1 MDHLVTE
8 TRNNA
13 SIHLD
18 LLSAE
23 GLVHLMCSEDSR
35 IPKAIAACAPTV
47 AKVIEKITERM
58 RNGGRLIYMGAGTSG
73 RLGVLDATECPPT
86 FSVPTGLV
94 IGLIAGGERAL
105 TTAVE
110 GAEDH
115 PEFGMEDLKQIQ
127 ITANDSVVGIA
138 SSGRTP
144 YVAGGLDY
152 ARSLGAYTV
161 AFSCN
166 PHAEINA
173 CAEDA
178 IGVVVGPE
186 ILTGSTRLKS
196 GTATKLVLNM
206 ISTGVMVALGKTF
219 GNLMVDLRAT
229 NVKLKARANRIIR
242 QITGMDENSA
252 AKLLESSGNEV
263 KTAIVC
269 HLMHTDAAKARN
281 ILSENQG
288 GIRKAM
294 SANSEKLGIDTSL
307 IVGIDGGGTKTSA
320 LLARIRKDGFEVLG
334 RGIAGASNPRVVG
347 FENASLEIHTAIH
360 AAFQQAKITL
370 CKVHRLVAGLSGA
383 GREQERNRMVDLL
396 QDMAQKVEVSSDANL
411 ILEEGL
417 LRGWGIAVIAG
428 TGSMILG
435 KNLDGT
441 VLRSGGWGTQLG
453 DEGSAYAI
461 GMSALRALC
470 KMHDGLVEPGP
481 LRESLLGKLGLTKV
495 EELIAPLAEGTW
507 GKETIA
513 ELALEVL
520 GLAEKNDLLAKQ
532 LLLEQAKSLAEGVA
546 GLYRRLNIAPAPTPL
561 ALAGSLFCKS
571 NFYRAL
577 FVDQLNTLEVPLE
590 MQSTVH
596 EPALGA
602 LRLGCKPLVV

>member
-1 MDHLVTE
+1 MPANSKDNIVDHLVTE

-138 SSGRTP
+138 TSGRTP

-166 PHAEINA
+166 PHAEINT

-196 GTATKLVLNM
+196 GTAT
-206 ISTGVMVALGKTF
+206 
-219 GNLMVDLRAT
+219 
-229 NVKLKARANRIIR
+229 
-242 QITGMDENSA
+242 
-252 AKLLESSGNEV
+252 
-263 KTAIVC
+263 
-269 HLMHTDAAKARN
+269 
-281 ILSENQG
+281 
-288 GIRKAM
+288 
-294 SANSEKLGIDTSL
+294 
-307 IVGIDGGGTKTSA
+307 
-320 LLARIRKDGFEVLG
+320 
-334 RGIAGASNPRVVG
+334 
-347 FENASLEIHTAIH
+347 
-360 AAFQQAKITL
+360 
-370 CKVHRLVAGLSGA
+370 
-383 GREQERNRMVDLL
+383 
-396 QDMAQKVEVSSDANL
+396 
-411 ILEEGL
+411 
-417 LRGWGIAVIAG
+417 
-428 TGSMILG
+428 
-435 KNLDGT
+435 
-441 VLRSGGWGTQLG
+441 
-453 DEGSAYAI
+453 
-461 GMSALRALC
+461 
-470 KMHDGLVEPGP
+470 
-481 LRESLLGKLGLTKV
+481 
-495 EELIAPLAEGTW
+495 
-507 GKETIA
+507 
-513 ELALEVL
+513 
-520 GLAEKNDLLAKQ
+520 
-532 LLLEQAKSLAEGVA
+532 
-546 GLYRRLNIAPAPTPL
+546 
-561 ALAGSLFCKS
+561 
-571 NFYRAL
+571 
-577 FVDQLNTLEVPLE
+577 
-590 MQSTVH
+590 
-596 EPALGA
+596 
-602 LRLGCKPLVV
+602 